1 MKLKDTETL
10 TNLMRAFAGE
20 SMARNRYTFAAQAAE
35 REKLPVI
42 GAVFR
47 YTAGQE
53 KEHGEIFA
61 DFLRQAGQPNVEIE
75 AGYPVDLGANALS
88 LLASAVSA
96 ERDEEQTIY
105 PTFAETA
112 EQEGFPEIAAKFRQ
126 IAEIEKC
133 HAGRFDAFHRL
144 LQENRLFVSD
154 VACGWICLNCGYEFT
169 GKSAPETCPVC
180 GHEQGYF
187 IRVTMSPYDY
197 TGINYTE
204 RQ

>member
-1 MKLKDTETL
+1 MNLKDTETL

-20 SMARNRYTFAAQAAE
+20 SQARNRYTFAAQAAE
-35 REKLPVI
+35 RENLPVI

-61 DFLRQAGQPNVEIE
+61 DFLRQGGKSSVEIE

-88 LLASAVSA
+88 LLASAASA
-96 ERDEEQTIY
+96 ERNEEQVIY
-105 PTFAETA
+105 PDFAETA
-112 EQEGFPEIAAKFRQ
+112 QREGFAEIATKFRQ

-133 HAGRFDAFHRL
+133 HAGRFDAFRSL

-169 GKSAPETCPVC
+169 GKATPEKCPVC

-187 IRVTMSPYDY
+187 IRVSMSPYDY
-197 TGINYTE
+197 TKI
-204 RQ
+204 Q